1 MILLKVSKSKH
12 VQISLLLYLVV
23 NSFLPNVLIL
33 YPPLPKNLYKNC
45 TKWIPKLY
53 KTLNL
58 YIFCIQRSYKS
69 KLCMIMNVQE
79 IYIKFLH
86 IYKKNIQTTKLVQ
99 SSDQKRL
106 QTWNVF
112 CTNSTKPIQFKQQ
125 PETAFVCFLYTE
137 TMHKLY
143 KTYTNVNWIIY
154 SATDVCFLYMQ
165 RPHILYFWNLHQQ

>member
-1 MILLKVSKSKH
+1 MIKTCLQKPFPNGENRIWKCYNQMILLKVSKSKH

-106 QTWNVF
+106 QTWNV
-112 CTNSTKPIQFKQQ
+112 
-125 PETAFVCFLYTE
+125 CFLY
-137 TMHKLY
+137 KQY
-143 KTYTNVNWIIY
+143 KTNTIQA
-154 SATDVCFLYMQ
+154 AT
-165 RPHILYFWNLHQQ
+165 WNSLCMFFVHRNNAQTI

>member
-1 MILLKVSKSKH
+1 MYKKYTS
-12 VQISLLLYLVV
+12 
-23 NSFLPNVLIL
+23 NSYIYTKKIYKLQ
-33 YPPLPKNLYKNC
+33 NLYKVQ
-45 TKWIPKLY
+45 TKNGFKLEM
-53 KTLNL
+53 
-58 YIFCIQRSYKS
+58 F
-69 KLCMIMNVQE
+69 
-79 IYIKFLH
+79 
-86 IYKKNIQTTKLVQ
+86 
-99 SSDQKRL
+99 
-106 QTWNVF
+106 VF

>member
-1 MILLKVSKSKH
+1 MKCYNQMILLKVNKSKH

-58 YIFCIQRSYKS
+58 YIFCIQRLYKS
-69 KLCMIMNVQE
+69 KLFMIMNVQE

-86 IYKKNIQTTKLVQ
+86 LYKKKKNTNCIKLVQ

-106 QTWNVF
+106 QT
-112 CTNSTKPIQFKQQ
+112 
-125 PETAFVCFLYTE
+125 
-137 TMHKLY
+137 
-143 KTYTNVNWIIY
+143 
-154 SATDVCFLYMQ
+154 
-165 RPHILYFWNLHQQ
+165 

>member
-23 NSFLPNVLIL
+23 NSFLPNALIL

-69 KLCMIMNVQE
+69 KLCMIMNAQE

-86 IYKKNIQTTKLVQ
+86 TYKKNIQTTKLQYKVQ
-99 SSDQKRL
+99 TKNGFKL
-106 QTWNVF
+106 EMFVF

-143 KTYTNVNWIIY
+143 KTYTNVN
-154 SATDVCFLYMQ
+154 
-165 RPHILYFWNLHQQ
+165 

>member
-45 TKWIPKLY
+45 TKWIPELY

-69 KLCMIMNVQE
+69 KLCMIIMYKKYTSNSY
-79 IYIKFLH
+79 IYTKK
-86 IYKKNIQTTKLVQ
+86 IYKLQNLYKVQTKNGFKLEMF
-99 SSDQKRL
+99 
-106 QTWNVF
+106 VF

-143 KTYTNVNWIIY
+143 KTYTNVN
-154 SATDVCFLYMQ
+154 
-165 RPHILYFWNLHQQ
+165 